1 MIQVTVRQLEYA
13 TATARF
19 GGVTAA
25 AEALHISQPALSV
38 ALAQLE
44 TSLGQP
50 LFLRRPGGRITP
62 TSFGRHWLAEAQAQL
77 DALTRLMSGSTPA
90 APVRL
95 AVFEDL
101 APALLA
107 PLLRRLASS
116 APDLV
121 VEPEVLAF
129 EPLTEALRQ
138 GRIDLALTW
147 DLGLESGCEKT
158 VILDVA
164 PHAVL
169 PPDHPLVARAR
180 RGLTLQALADQP
192 LVLADQG
199 LSIGHIRAM
208 FAQKSLPCH
217 IAHRTA
223 SLELMRSFAANGLGV
238 GLSYTRP
245 AGRRSHDGA
254 RLVTLPIIDAGS
266 EPIILARIAANPLH
280 PPAARLAALIP
291 DLIGAAQTPDP
302 TDPTES

>member
-44 TSLGQP
+44 TTLGQP

-62 TSFGRHWLAEAQAQL
+62 TSFGRTWLAEAQTQL

-101 APALLA
+101 APAFLA
-107 PLLRRLASS
+107 PLLRRLAST
-116 APDLV
+116 APDIVL
-121 VEPEVLAF
+121 EPEVLAF

-147 DLGLESGCEKT
+147 DLGLDAGCDKT
-158 VILDVA
+158 VIMDVA

-169 PPDHPLVARAR
+169 PQDHPLVARSR
-180 RGLTLQALADQP
+180 RGLSLASLADEP

-208 FAQKSLPCH
+208 FAQKGLACR

-223 SLELMRSFAANGLGV
+223 SLELMRSFAANGLGI

-245 AGRRSHDGA
+245 FGRRSHDGA
-254 RLVTLPIIDAGS
+254 RLATLPIIDVGS
-266 EPIILARIAANPLH
+266 EPIVLARIAANPLH

-291 DLIGAAQTPDP
+291 DLIGTAQTPDP
-302 TDPTES
+302 NDPTES

>member
-77 DALTRLMSGSTPA
+77 DALTRLMSGNTPA

-107 PLLRRLASS
+107 PLLRRLASA

-129 EPLTEALRQ
+129 EPLTDGLRQ

-147 DLGLESGCEKT
+147 DLGLEAGCEKT
-158 VILDVA
+158 VIFDVP

-180 RGLTLQALADQP
+180 RGLTLAALADQP

-199 LSIGHIRAM
+199 LSIGHIRAI
-208 FAQKSLPCH
+208 FAQKGLTCRIS
-217 IAHRTA
+217 HRTA

-291 DLIGAAQTPDP
+291 DLIGTAQTPDP
-302 TDPTES
+302 TDTTES